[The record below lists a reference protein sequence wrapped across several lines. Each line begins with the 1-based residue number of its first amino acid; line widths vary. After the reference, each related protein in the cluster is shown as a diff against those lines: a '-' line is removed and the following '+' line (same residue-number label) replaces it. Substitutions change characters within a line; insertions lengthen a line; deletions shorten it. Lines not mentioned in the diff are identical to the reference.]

1 MKPTWSIFCFPFFFE
16 IFDTGHE
23 KTDGQSK
30 FKIKNCLPRF
40 FNFVWLQA
48 RCQITSVS
56 AFLFYCKWTA
66 AVLRVFFNSNKN
78 KKKCPSVSVYYC
90 LVFSICKRKEKKI
103 CLFPCYCKAILII
116 ISPVFCCCFCK
127 IRERKLKKKICVFV
141 CLLSRFF
148 FEFFIFCCSITH
160 LDQIIF

>member
-1 MKPTWSIFCFPFFFE
+1 MLNKWYFSRLIIFNTFLYEYYEMLSTWWMKPTWSIFCFPFFFE

-78 KKKCPSVSVYYC
+78 IKKCPSVSVYYC
-90 LVFSICKRKEKKI
+90 LVFSICKWKEKKN
-103 CLFPCYCKAILII
+103 LFV
-116 ISPVFCCCFCK
+116 SM
-127 IRERKLKKKICVFV
+127 
-141 CLLSRFF
+141 LL
-148 FEFFIFCCSITH
+148 
-160 LDQIIF
+160 